1 MATNL
6 PRPESPAAAPLEL
19 AALEERLSR
28 PDDGVVDALRACPG
42 DILVLG
48 AGGKMGPSLT
58 RMARRAV
65 SQLGDDRR
73 VIAVA
78 RWHETAARAML
89 DADGVTTIAAD
100 LEDASALAQLP
111 DAPNII
117 YMAGQKFGTS
127 DAPSRTW
134 ALNAVLPARCLERW
148 PHARWVAFST
158 GNVYALS
165 PASGPFSRE
174 TDACAPVGE
183 YAMSCLGRERAF
195 EDAALRCG
203 TPSAT
208 VRLNYAVDLR
218 YGVLVDIGRRVRDGE
233 PVDTTMG
240 FVNVIWQGD
249 ANRVALRLL
258 AHASA
263 PPCVVNVTGPER
275 LSVRDVAERFGG
287 RLGILAD
294 VRGVESK
301 DALLSDTSRM
311 QALLGNPEVTAP
323 VLIEWV
329 AQWIERRMP
338 LLAKP
343 TRFEVRDGQF

>member
-1 MATNL
+1 MATN
-6 PRPESPAAAPLEL
+6 PSRPESPARAPQEL

-28 PDDGVVDALRACPG
+28 PDDGVVEALRACPG
-42 DILVLG
+42 DTLVLG
-48 AGGKMGPSLT
+48 AGGKMGPSLA

-65 SQLGDDRR
+65 VALGDDRR

-78 RWHETAARAML
+78 RWHDAPARAAL
-89 DADGVTTIAAD
+89 DADGVVTIAAD
-100 LEDASALAQLP
+100 LEDASALASLP
-111 DAPNII
+111 DAPNVI

-127 DAPSRTW
+127 DAPARTW

-148 PHARWVAFST
+148 PQSRWVALST

-165 PASGPFSRE
+165 RAVGPFSHE
-174 TDACAPVGE
+174 ADACAPVGE

-195 EDAALRCG
+195 EDAAARRG
-203 TPSAT
+203 TASSV

-233 PVDTTMG
+233 PVDVSMG

-249 ANRVALRLL
+249 ANAMTLRLL

-263 PPCVVNVTGPER
+263 PPCVVNVTGPEK

-294 VRGVESK
+294 VRGVEAS
-301 DALLSDTSRM
+301 DALLSDSTRM
-311 QALLGNPEVTAP
+311 HALLGAPSVTAP

-329 AQWIERRMP
+329 AHWLERRMP

>member
-1 MATNL
+1 MATSL
-6 PRPESPAAAPLEL
+6 TRPESAARAPEEL

-28 PDDGVVDALRACPG
+28 PDDGVVNALRACPG

-48 AGGKMGPSLT
+48 AGGKMGPSLA
-58 RMARRAV
+58 RMAKRAADAI
-65 SQLGDDRR
+65 GDGRR
-73 VIAVA
+73 VTAVA
-78 RWHETAARAML
+78 RWHDATARAAL
-89 DADGVTTIAAD
+89 DAVGVITIAAD
-100 LEDASALAQLP
+100 LEDAQALAALP
-111 DAPNII
+111 DAQNVI
-117 YMAGQKFGTS
+117 YMAGQKFGTH

-148 PHARWVAFST
+148 PDARWVAFST

-165 PASGPFSRE
+165 PAAGPFSRE
-174 TDACAPVGE
+174 SDACAPVGE

-195 EDAALRCG
+195 EDAALVRG
-203 TPSAT
+203 TRSAI

-233 PVDTTMG
+233 PVDVTMG
-240 FVNVIWQGD
+240 WVNVIWQGD
-249 ANRVALRLL
+249 ANAMALQLL
-258 AHASA
+258 AQVSA

-294 VRGVESK
+294 VRGDEAP
-301 DALLSDTSRM
+301 DALLSDTARM
-311 QALLGNPEVTAP
+311 VQLLGYPSVPAP

-329 AQWIERRMP
+329 AHWLERRMP
-338 LLAKP
+338 MLAKP
-343 TRFEVRDGQF
+343 TKFEVRDGQY

>member
-1 MATNL
+1 M
-6 PRPESPAAAPLEL
+6 

-28 PDDGVVDALRACPG
+28 PDDGVVAALRACPG
-42 DILVLG
+42 DVLVLG
-48 AGGKMGPSLT
+48 AGGKMGPSLA
-58 RMARRAV
+58 RMAWRAA
-65 SQLGDDRR
+65 QAAGDGRR

-78 RWHETAARAML
+78 RWHDPAARTAL
-89 DADGVTTIAAD
+89 DADGVTTLACD
-100 LEDASALAQLP
+100 LEDPAALAALP

-117 YMAGQKFGTS
+117 YMAGQKFGTQ

-134 ALNAVLPARCLERW
+134 ALNAVLPARCLARW
-148 PHARWVAFST
+148 PDARWVAFST
-158 GNVYALS
+158 GNVYAL
-165 PASGPFSRE
+165 ARAAGPFARE
-174 TDACAPVGE
+174 TDLPAPIGE

-195 EDAALRCG
+195 EDAALLRG
-203 TPSAT
+203 TRSAI

-233 PVDTTMG
+233 PVDVTMG
-240 FVNVIWQGD
+240 WVNVIWQGD
-249 ANRVALRLL
+249 ANRMALRLL

-263 PPCVVNVTGPER
+263 PPCTVNVTGPER

-294 VRGVESK
+294 VRGAEAPE
-301 DALLSDTSRM
+301 ALLSDTTRM
-311 QALLGNPEVTAP
+311 HELLGAPEIQAP

-329 AQWIERRMP
+329 AAWLERRNP

-343 TRFEVRDGQF
+343 TRFEVRDGAF

>member
-1 MATNL
+1 VATNP
-6 PRPESPAAAPLEL
+6 PRPESLAAAPLEL

-28 PDDGVVDALRACPG
+28 PDDGVVDALRGCPG
-42 DILVLG
+42 DILILG
-48 AGGKMGPSLT
+48 AGGKMGPSLA
-58 RMARRAV
+58 RMAKRAAV
-65 SQLGDDRR
+65 ALGDDRR

-78 RWHETAARAML
+78 RWHDAAARAAL
-89 DADGVTTIAAD
+89 DADGVVTIAAD
-100 LEDASALAQLP
+100 LEDASALAALP
-111 DAPNII
+111 DAPNVI

-134 ALNAVLPARCLERW
+134 ALNAVLPARCLARW
-148 PHARWVAFST
+148 TSARWVAFST

-165 PASGPFSRE
+165 PVSGPFAHE
-174 TDACAPVGE
+174 TDRLAPVGD

-195 EDAALRCG
+195 EDAALVRG
-203 TPSAT
+203 TPSAI

-218 YGVLVDIGRRVRDGE
+218 YGVLVDIGRRVRDSE
-233 PVDTTMG
+233 PVDCTMG
-240 FVNVIWQGD
+240 WVNVIWQGD
-249 ANRVALRLL
+249 ANAMALRLL

-275 LSVRDVAERFGG
+275 LSVRDIAERFGG
-287 RLGILAD
+287 RLGIMAD
-294 VRGVESK
+294 VRGNESS
-301 DALLSDTSRM
+301 DALLSDTTRM
-311 QALLGNPEVTAP
+311 HALLGPPSVTAP

-329 AQWIERRMP
+329 AHWLERRMP